1 MGPPSTGICA
11 LRRSQH
17 GPGLIRTASN
27 QGLWVA
33 KAMEFRV
40 DQGKVLR
47 PQEVQEVLR
56 EPGGPGEV
64 SWSGGG
70 GDRNL
75 ESSRR
80 LMVLVGVGIH
90 T

>member
-1 MGPPSTGICA
+1 
-11 LRRSQH
+11 
-17 GPGLIRTASN
+17 
-27 QGLWVA
+27 
-33 KAMEFRV
+33 MEFRV

-80 LMVLVGVGIH
+80 IMVLVGVGIH

>member
-1 MGPPSTGICA
+1 M
-11 LRRSQH
+11 
-17 GPGLIRTASN
+17 
-27 QGLWVA
+27 
-33 KAMEFRV
+33 

-80 LMVLVGVGIH
+80 IMVLVGVGIDTQKAGNLGKDH
-90 T
+90 GSGDGGDRYSESRDLGKHHGSGGGGE